1 MLQTDWGRKTTIKRT
16 AEKSL
21 KPIPNR
27 PPLAARA
34 KTWTIFVKRMRQ
46 HVCID
51 VLSQNRRQAL
61 VTKILLWSRNQSR
74 GCQIN
79 QIRKEPCHDLLTKNI
94 FSSRKALHPSK
105 RFRIRWLD
113 GEQTAV
119 GGAFNF
125 RQEIFQRAT
134 VFPIRCTLQWTS
146 PILNFRTEQFR

>member
-1 MLQTDWGRKTTIKRT
+1 MRQLGNAT
-16 AEKSL
+16 
-21 KPIPNR
+21 NR
-27 PPLAARA
+27 LRAKNYNQENSGKVPQADSEPPPPLAARA

-134 VFPIRCTLQWTS
+134 VFPIRCTLQ
-146 PILNFRTEQFR
+146 